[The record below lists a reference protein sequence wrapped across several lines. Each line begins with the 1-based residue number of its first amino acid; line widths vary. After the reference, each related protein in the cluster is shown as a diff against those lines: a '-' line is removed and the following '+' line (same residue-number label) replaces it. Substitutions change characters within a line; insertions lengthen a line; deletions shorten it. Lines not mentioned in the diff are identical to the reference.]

1 MVLSYNHV
9 KWFFGFV
16 GDVGITIFDAQ
27 IERVVDVADDLVQ
40 RC

>member
-1 MVLSYNHV
+1 MVLSYGHV

-27 IERVVDVADDLVQ
+27 IERVVNVANDLL
-40 RC
+40 